1 MTDAPHCDVFL
12 SYSSGDSPWVR
23 EFAAALRET
32 GLKGWFDAHDVD
44 FGGDWV
50 DAMEHALR
58 TSRAWVVV
66 LTPDSADSPWTYFEL
81 GVAIAGDKQIVS
93 VLAEEMP
100 LSELPPFVR
109 KHPLVQESSPRVAA
123 QKVATILQPT
133 CV

>member
-1 MTDAPHCDVFL
+1 
-12 SYSSGDSPWVR
+12 VR
-23 EFAAALRET
+23 EFAAALRDT

-44 FGGDWV
+44 FGDDWAV
-50 DAMEHALR
+50 AMEHALR

-66 LTPDSADSPWTYFEL
+66 LTPDSADSPWTFFEL

-93 VLAEEMP
+93 VLAEVMP

-123 QKVATILQPT
+123 QKVAISLQPT